1 MPEVKSVRESGWLK
15 SLGLVAGVAMMGL
28 FAWELIVWLFDLPRA
43 LLPTPRQVFT
53 AAVRER
59 EPLLRATA
67 MTGVA
72 AAAGLVAAIAIG
84 SIIAIAFSQSRR
96 IRLAFFPY
104 VVFLQTVPIVA
115 IAPLLIIW
123 SGYRFRTVVIVTVI
137 ICLFPIVNNV
147 TAGLL
152 AIDRELSDLFRLYGA
167 GRVKRL
173 FKLQIPTAIRYLVL
187 GAKTSSGLAVIGAI
201 VAEFFVGNGSEYD
214 GLGTLM
220 TAWQGFLKTD
230 ALIAALFAS
239 TLLGLVL
246 YGVVELISATL
257 LRRWTWNASA

>member
-1 MPEVKSVRESGWLK
+1 MSDRSFYSSV
-15 SLGLVAGVAMMGL
+15 GLILGVAFAGL
-28 FAWELIVWLFDLPRA
+28 LIWECVVWLFDLPRA
-43 LLPTPRQVFT
+43 LLPTPRDVV
-53 AAVRER
+53 AAGIRER
-59 EPLLRATA
+59 VPLLRATF
-67 MTGVA
+67 MTGIA
-72 AAAGLVAAIAIG
+72 ALSGLIAAIVIG
-84 SIIAIAFSQSRR
+84 SLISIVFSQSRR

-152 AIDRELSDLFRLYGA
+152 AIDRDLADLFRLYGA
-167 GRVKRL
+167 GRVKKLIR
-173 FKLQIPTAIRYLVL
+173 LQIPTAVRYLML

-239 TLLGLVL
+239 TLLGLLLFGAVQF
-246 YGVVELISATL
+246 VSATI
-257 LRRWTWNASA
+257 LRRWTWTAA